1 MREKYALKCSESVA
15 KTVLYSGQFF
25 WGLSILYETDWMP
38 WFLFGKGSYEN
49 SIAGMPFT
57 PVSKSVGL
65 LCWSFVSTFSV
76 QLIDICTYGRD
87 RPDWHEMFAHHGSAV
102 ALTVGMIVCNN
113 RSIGCVIAW

>member
-76 QLIDICTYGRD
+76 
-87 RPDWHEMFAHHGSAV
+87 
-102 ALTVGMIVCNN
+102 
-113 RSIGCVIAW
+113 